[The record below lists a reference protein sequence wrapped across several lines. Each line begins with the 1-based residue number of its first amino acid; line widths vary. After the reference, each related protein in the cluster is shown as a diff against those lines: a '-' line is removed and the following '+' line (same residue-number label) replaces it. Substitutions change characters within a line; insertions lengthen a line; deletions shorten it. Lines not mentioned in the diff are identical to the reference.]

1 MIHSNHTIPDRVRVL
16 CEFLVPEIAGR
27 NSAGLNRRCSV
38 CRHLARAKVKGP
50 RSKLQKFKVNRPG
63 LKVGSPGLGIKKL
76 ELQAN
81 RLKVLNSL
89 CRFRKIVV
97 ILDDEMSF
105 VLFVCFKVT
114 FSSKFFLLL
123 HFVFVFFSF
132 FVNESNPYGYSS

>member
-1 MIHSNHTIPDRVRVL
+1 M
-16 CEFLVPEIAGR
+16 
-27 NSAGLNRRCSV
+27 
-38 CRHLARAKVKGP
+38 
-50 RSKLQKFKVNRPG
+50 
-63 LKVGSPGLGIKKL
+63 